1 MNHSVLI
8 VDDEPSIR
16 SGLSSYHWEALG
28 FSVVAALADGKQAL
42 AYVLSHR
49 VDVVLCDIRMPV
61 MDGIAFAKEVWER
74 KLGLTII
81 FLTGFKDME
90 YIRLAMRYGCRDYL
104 LKPTRFRQL
113 EELFSHLKHELDQK
127 QQNAGFLL
135 SDDDAVIRAAK
146 TYILTHL
153 DSVSLESISSYLQ
166 LSPSYVSKLF
176 KDRTSMHFSDYCQQE
191 RMNLAKRLL
200 SDHRTQIQDIALQ
213 TGYSNAANFARA
225 FKAQFGYAP
234 TEYREQGMTHI
245 DKN

>member
-1 MNHSVLI
+1 MMHTVLI

-16 SGLSSYHWEALG
+16 TGLLKYHWEVLG
-28 FSVVAALADGKQAL
+28 FRAVAALENGSQAL
-42 AYVLSHR
+42 EYVLSHT
-49 VDVVLCDIRMPV
+49 VDVVLCDIRMPG
-61 MDGIAFAKEVWER
+61 MDGLAFAKQIWER
-74 KLGLTII
+74 KLGVLIV

-90 YIRLAMRYGCRDYL
+90 YIRLAMHYGCRDYL
-104 LKPTRFRQL
+104 LKPTRFKQM
-113 EELFSHLKHELDQK
+113 EEVFTLLKNELDHK
-127 QQNAGFLL
+127 QQELGVLLAG
-135 SDDDAVIRAAK
+135 DDAVIRTTK

-153 DSVSLESISSYLQ
+153 DSVSLESVSAYLQ

-176 KDRTSMHFSDYCQQE
+176 KDRTGMQFSEYCQKE

-200 SDHRTQIQDIALQ
+200 SDSRNQIQDIAFQ

-234 TEYREQGMTHI
+234 SEYREQELIHI